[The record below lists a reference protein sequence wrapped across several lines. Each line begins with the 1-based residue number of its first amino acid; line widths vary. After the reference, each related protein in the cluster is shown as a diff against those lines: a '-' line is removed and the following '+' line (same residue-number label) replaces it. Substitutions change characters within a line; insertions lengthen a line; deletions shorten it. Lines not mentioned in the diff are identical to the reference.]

1 MTTLD
6 KMSEV
11 YFLHISELALNIKQ
25 KLPIDDSDELI
36 IQIIPTILTITGRYV
51 PAKSPE
57 ILDEYIFNRIECLK
71 YLKNLDCIKDY
82 KIIDD
87 FNHYAKKVKI
97 KLDKT
102 KFDDFFKEL
111 ADVYQKRVVDP
122 QLKHSE
128 ENINILSE
136 EELAKIKMILDVIKI
151 RLSINHPP
159 YIMYIPF
166 RDFPDKITRY
176 ELIGLLYK
184 LDKDLDAIKIS
195 QITDEQKLEDQH
207 IRIDVAEDKARFNKI
222 KKIIDEKN
230 KFIITK
236 SVTAQQTIKQTPIE
250 LKITE
255 MPELKIQGISNQK
268 EVEDIAKTNLSGNT
282 ISFDDDKAKIVVGNK
297 ECQLPAYKNEH
308 YFCRAIWQHPVNEFV
323 DWSIVFEN
331 MDKTLNSGNK
341 KDSTK
346 DKRSI
351 QDTMYNLNKRIKS
364 VIDTDD
370 DLFTWK
376 ERSIKRNY

>member
-71 YLKNLDCIKDY
+71 YLKSLDCIKDY

-87 FNHYAKKVKI
+87 FNHYAKKVKV

-122 QLKHSE
+122 QLKYSE

-136 EELAKIKMILDVIKI
+136 EELEKIKMILDVIEI

-195 QITDEQKLEDQH
+195 QITDGQKLEEQQ
-207 IRIDVAEDKARFNKI
+207 IRIDVVEDKARFNKI

-230 KFIITK
+230 KFISTK
-236 SVTAQQTIKQTPIE
+236 SARQTVKQAPLE

-268 EVEDIAKTNLSGNT
+268 EAENITKTNLSGNT
-282 ISFDDDKAKIVVGNK
+282 ISFDDDKAKIAIGNK

-323 DWSIVFEN
+323 DWSTVFEN
-331 MDKTLNSGNK
+331 MDKTLNSNK
-341 KDSTK
+341 KGTEK

-351 QDTMYNLNKRIKS
+351 QDTMYAVNKRIKD
-364 VIDTDD
+364 VINTED